1 MRVPTPF
8 LSFYNHIGFAPTRQQ
23 KSSDNTLSAR
33 RAFLYR
39 TLGIPNIAVQDAD
52 IIEFGPGSGE
62 NSDILISLA
71 PRSYKFVDGS
81 DAVLTNL
88 QDRLTTA
95 ASSSTVVPQFMFS
108 ASNILD
114 YEDDALYDLVIC
126 EGVLPMQM
134 KPREM
139 ATHVL
144 SFVRP
149 GGAVI
154 LTCFDSVSAFS
165 EIARR
170 YVASSIFEDLEYSE
184 ELVRQLV
191 DFFTPDFTHLPGM
204 TRRPEDW
211 VLDSII
217 NPWLGNFFS
226 LQDALELA
234 NDGYALL
241 GTSPRFLQDWRWFKD
256 PSALDENTTLTSAV
270 SSYRRNIHSLL
281 DARFTGQ
288 ARLDDEANSS
298 LIEVTSR
305 IATRVRGHISGNVP
319 YESEEFGG
327 DVMHMIKATEGLRPQ
342 TVQSLQGLADWSVSR
357 DPSDLAQF
365 RRLWGRGQQYIS
377 LVRLN

>member
-1 MRVPTPF
+1 MTFPTPF
-8 LSFYNHIGFAPTRQQ
+8 LSFYNEIGFAPTRQ
-23 KSSDNTLSAR
+23 KMSSANTLSDR
-33 RAFLYR
+33 RSFLYR
-39 TLGIPNIAVQDAD
+39 TLGIPNIAVRNSD

-62 NSDILISLA
+62 NSGTLISLA

-81 DAVLTNL
+81 EAVLTNL
-88 QDRLTTA
+88 QDRLTTTV
-95 ASSSTVVPQFMFS
+95 SSSTVAPQFTFS
-108 ASNILD
+108 TSHILD
-114 YEDDALYDLVIC
+114 YEDDSLYDLVIC

-134 KPREM
+134 NPREM

-154 LTCFDSVSAFS
+154 LSCFDSVSAFS

-170 YVASSIFEDLEYSE
+170 YLASSIFEDLNYSE
-184 ELVRQLV
+184 RLIHQLV
-191 DFFTPDFTHLPGM
+191 GFFEPDFTQLPGM
-204 TRRPEDW
+204 SRSPEDW

-226 LQDALELA
+226 LQDALEVA
-234 NDGYALL
+234 TDGHALL

-270 SSYRRNIHSLL
+270 SSYRMNIHSLL
-281 DARFTGQ
+281 DARFTSQ

-327 DVMHMIKATEGLRPQ
+327 DVMYMIKTTEDLHPQ
-342 TVQSLQGLADWSVSR
+342 TLQSLQGLVDWSVSR
-357 DPSDLAQF
+357 DPSDLEQF
-365 RRLWGRGQQYIS
+365 RSLWGRGQQYIS
-377 LVRLN
+377 LARLN